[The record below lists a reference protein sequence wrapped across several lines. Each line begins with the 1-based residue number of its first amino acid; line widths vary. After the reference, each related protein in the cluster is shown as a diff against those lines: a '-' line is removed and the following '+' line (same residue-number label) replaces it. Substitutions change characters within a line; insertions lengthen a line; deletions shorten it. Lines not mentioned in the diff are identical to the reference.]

1 MSQEE
6 HAVKDLNINEAL
18 KAHLTPQQLMECRE
32 AFDMYDSDED
42 EIITTT
48 QLVPALR
55 ALGYKTNRIIIEKI
69 RKKNLESEDGIGK
82 LKFEDFVKFV
92 ITYIRYAFSKD
103 DMIADLR
110 LIDVNNDGS
119 ITKLELQNYLKR
131 LTIPLSNDE
140 IEDAVNATDLN
151 NDGKIDYNEFAAMMC
166 PHDKN
171 S

>member
-1 MSQEE
+1 M
-6 HAVKDLNINEAL
+6 
-18 KAHLTPQQLMECRE
+18 
-32 AFDMYDSDED
+32 FDSDED
-42 EIITTT
+42 GIITTT
-48 QLVPALR
+48 QLVSALR
-55 ALGYKTNRIIIEKI
+55 ALGYNTSRIIIKKI
-69 RKKNLESEDGIGK
+69 KKRNLESEDGVGK

-92 ITYIRYAFSKD
+92 IMYLRYAFTKD

-110 LIDVNNDGS
+110 LIDINNDGS
-119 ITKLELQNYLKR
+119 ITKLELENYLKS

-140 IEDAVNATDLN
+140 IVDAVNAADLN

>member
-6 HAVKDLNINEAL
+6 NSVKDLNINETL
-18 KAHLTPQQLMECRE
+18 KAKITPQQLMECRE

-42 EIITTT
+42 GIITTT
-48 QLVPALR
+48 QLVSALR
-55 ALGYKTNRIIIEKI
+55 ALGYNTSQIIIKKI
-69 RKKNLESEDGIGK
+69 KKKNLESEDGVGK

-92 ITYIRYAFSKD
+92 IMYIRYAFTKD

-119 ITKLELQNYLKR
+119 ITKLELENYLKD

-140 IEDAVNATDLN
+140 IEEAVNAADLN